1 MKYSASADTLSGNE
15 NSDEWLLTRPG
26 EHILIRVPVAK
37 TSGKY
42 SFVEIV
48 SDPGDGTPLHCHR
61 NEDEHFF
68 VVEGT
73 ARFAYD
79 GKIFDL
85 EAGTM
90 VTLPKN
96 IPHAWGNRTNAPLRL
111 VAVVYPGGVEE
122 VMRIIAKVGNVDIAA
137 LAESVGVRVMSGS
150 WVPHPFEVGEVS
162 SITRLPSFQRR
173 RMTADT
179 IKSASD

>member
-1 MKYSASADTLSGNE
+1 MRHSVSAYTLSGND

-26 EHILIRVPVAK
+26 EHISIRVPVAK
-37 TSGKY
+37 TGGRY
-42 SFVEIV
+42 SFCEIV

-61 NEDEHFF
+61 NEDEHIF

-79 GKIFDL
+79 GKIFDV

-96 IPHAWGNRTNAPLRL
+96 IPHAWGNRTNALLRL
-111 VAVVYPGGVEE
+111 VVVVYPGGVEE
-122 VMRIIAKVGNVDIAA
+122 IMRIIAKGGDVDIAA
-137 LAESVGVRVMSGS
+137 LAESVGVQVLG
-150 WVPHPFEVGEVS
+150 PTPF
-162 SITRLPSFQRR
+162 
-173 RMTADT
+173 
-179 IKSASD
+179 